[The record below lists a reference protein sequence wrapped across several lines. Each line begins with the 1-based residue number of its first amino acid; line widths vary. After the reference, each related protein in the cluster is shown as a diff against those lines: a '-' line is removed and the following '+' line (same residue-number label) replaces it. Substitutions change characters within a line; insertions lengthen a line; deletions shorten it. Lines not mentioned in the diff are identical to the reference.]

1 MSNSNNGAAAKM
13 AKNSSTVLNLGEG
26 PKLRTTLLISED
38 IDRMVEVCAAV
49 EGKQKSQIVNEALVQ
64 YLNDKECVRSLSGK

>member
-1 MSNSNNGAAAKM
+1 MSNSGSGAKM
-13 AKNSSTVLNLGEG
+13 AKTNNSTLRSLLDG

-49 EGKQKSQIVNEALVQ
+49 EGKQKSEVVNEALAE
-64 YLNDKECVRSLSGK
+64 YLDGKDLVRSLSGK